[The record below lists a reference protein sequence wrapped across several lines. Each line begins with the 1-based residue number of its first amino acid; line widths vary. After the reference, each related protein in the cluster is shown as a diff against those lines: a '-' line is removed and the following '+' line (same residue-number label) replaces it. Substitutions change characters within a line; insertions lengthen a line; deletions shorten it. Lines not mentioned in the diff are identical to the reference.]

1 MDAQSALPTRRLD
14 AGATVT
20 QAEPW
25 ATAPVSP
32 DSPATA
38 VMTDLARVKAA
49 TTAASAR
56 LPQAEQLM
64 IYQGV
69 RMLFVVNQMPAVEGL
84 VTSADIAGDRSMRV
98 VQQRGVRHDEITVGD
113 VMHELSALDAIDLDV
128 LRAARVSNV
137 VSTLQSLGRHHL
149 LVVER
154 APGRAARIVGVIS
167 RTQVERQLG
176 KAIDIVEVAGSFAE
190 INRMLS

>member
-25 ATAPVSP
+25 ATAPVSL

-38 VMTDLARVKAA
+38 VMTDLTRVKAA
-49 TTAASAR
+49 TTAASTR

-84 VTSADIAGDRSMRV
+84 VTSADLAGDRSMRI

-113 VMHELSALDAIDLDV
+113 VMHELSALDAIDLDM

-137 VSTLQSLGRHHL
+137 VATLKSLGRHHL
-149 LVVER
+149 LVIER
-154 APGRAARIVGVIS
+154 APGRPARIVGVVS

-176 KAIDIVEVAGSFAE
+176 KAIDIVEVAGSFAD